1 MMPGKRM
8 WFWLLV
14 FMVGATMVVPFLA
27 RAFGAVQGPGAQEPA
42 QGTSSARQAVEER
55 VSAYYQAIQ
64 QGNQAAAFELVAP
77 ESKND
82 FFNIAYHGLVAF
94 RVVDIQFAEDPN
106 TATVT
111 ILRTQKFAGFPQLL
125 DLQLKDTWKQVEG
138 RWYIVLPSTKEMDTR
153 FGKMRLGQPGK
164 PPDAA
169 EIEKRMQER
178 RKNAD
183 PAQYLKALE
192 QAYKEAAKKKPATK
206 DKPKENPESKP

>member
-1 MMPGKRM
+1 MPSKGM
-8 WFWLLV
+8 GSWLLV
-14 FMVGATMVVPFLA
+14 FMVGATLVVPFPA

-94 RVVDIQFAEDPN
+94 RVVDIQFAEDGN

-111 ILRTQKFAGFPQLL
+111 ILRTQKFPGFPQVL
-125 DLQLKDTWKQVEG
+125 DNQVKDTWKKIEG
-138 RWYIVLPSTKEMDTR
+138 QWYILLPSVKEMDTP

-183 PAQYLKALE
+183 PDQYLKALE
-192 QAYKEAAKKKPATK
+192 RAYKEAQKKKPPEK
-206 DKPKENPESKP
+206 DKPKEAPAPKP